1 MEKKISLQDLSENLS
16 SRNEMPRKDAELF
29 VRSVFEIIEEY
40 LKTDKMVK
48 IKGLGTFKLVSM
60 DSRESVDVNTGERI
74 LINGY
79 IKVSFT
85 PDPVL
90 RDEINKPF
98 SQFETV
104 MLFDKTDL
112 AELEKLDQQSD
123 EALMGADSD
132 VLEETD
138 VLSEENVE
146 ESADVYSEESAD
158 VISSEQDVNEG
169 ITVVQDEM
177 TEEKNVSEE
186 IPVVDEDSKGQ
197 VEAGKSGDCSLRY
210 AAEQMSPEHISAMSG
225 EENTTPVNE
234 SAEVKSGSSSPVQ
247 SVASTD
253 SVPET
258 GPGEYS
264 VPQSQPGAHD
274 EETDNSVTDKVLS
287 GTDSNVNQSQKH
299 PDTMNVEHLHA
310 DYQHVDEQHADEI
323 EVDHQRVKTQTAGN
337 QHVDMQKVEHQT
349 IENQHIVQMTG
360 GRQSRKRYMPPVWVI
375 ILCVLIVLLL
385 MLGSYF
391 VGYYRLLCPSG
402 CETVSY
408 VSRSEVVRDLP
419 VIKPQDSLKVGS
431 DSNATKKTIS
441 NKVSGKD
448 SVKSV
453 QIEKS
458 QENVLPKAQS
468 EAASKAVVSK
478 KNGSSAVKKNPVAGY
493 PQLPGGKYEI
503 IGTRETVRLK
513 NGETL
518 RNLALKYYGSK
529 NYVPYIAIYN
539 KIDNPDIIAENSEIK
554 IPELRR
560 KEE

>member
-79 IKVSFT
+79 VKVSFT

-123 EALMGADSD
+123 EALIDIDS
-132 VLEETD
+132 VTSEKQN
-138 VLSEENVE
+138 VLSEEYPGEVPGSGSGQGVDMNL
-146 ESADVYSEESAD
+146 
-158 VISSEQDVNEG
+158 SEQTDVNE
-169 ITVVQDEM
+169 EA
-177 TEEKNVSEE
+177 ELLSVSSETSL
-186 IPVVDEDSKGQ
+186 VDEVSTEQIKSDQQDDSAQ
-197 VEAGKSGDCSLRY
+197 RY
-210 AAEQMSPEHISAMSG
+210 AAEQMSPEHISSMSVDAASNSIKESVEAEQDLSSPMHDVDSSASESGNISDESISQEISAVQNEVIDDMEHADVSSG
-225 EENTTPVNE
+225 E
-234 SAEVKSGSSSPVQ
+234 SS
-247 SVASTD
+247 D
-253 SVPET
+253 
-258 GPGEYS
+258 
-264 VPQSQPGAHD
+264 
-274 EETDNSVTDKVLS
+274 DNHT
-287 GTDSNVNQSQKH
+287 QKN
-299 PDTMNVEHLHA
+299 PDTVNVEHLHA
-310 DYQHVDEQHADEI
+310 DYQHVNEQHAEEMEI
-323 EVDHQRVKTQTAGN
+323 DHQRVKSQTAGT
-337 QHVDMQKVEHQT
+337 QHVDMQNVEHQT

-360 GRQSRKRYMPPVWVI
+360 EHRSRKKYIPPVWVI
-375 ILCVLIVLLL
+375 ILSVLIVLLL

-402 CETVSY
+402 CETVAY
-408 VSRSEVVRDLP
+408 VSRSEVVSDLP
-419 VIKPQDSLKVGS
+419 VIQPRDSTKSEADSSAVVNVTS
-431 DSNATKKTIS
+431 DSIK
-441 NKVSGKD
+441 KD
-448 SVKSV
+448 SVESRP
-453 QIEKS
+453 IERTQKTNVP
-458 QENVLPKAQS
+458 ENHAVAVSK
-468 EAASKAVVSK
+468 EAASKNVGHSSVQK
-478 KNGSSAVKKNPVAGY
+478 KKTASIY

-503 IGTRETVRLK
+503 IGTLATLRLK
-513 NGETL
+513 SGETL

-529 NYVPYIAIYN
+529 NYVPYIVIYN
-539 KIDNPDIIAENSEIK
+539 KIENPDIIAENTEIK

>member
-79 IKVSFT
+79 VKVSFT

-112 AELEKLDQQSD
+112 AELEKLDQQTD
-123 EALMGADSD
+123 EALTGIDSD
-132 VLEETD
+132 TSEEQN
-138 VLSEENVE
+138 VLSEE
-146 ESADVYSEESAD
+146 YSDEVSYNC
-158 VISSEQDVNEG
+158 SEQGTGINLTEQTDIKEKSITDILPEETSLVDDVSTEQ
-169 ITVVQDEM
+169 IKSEQQDDSVQ
-177 TEEKNVSEE
+177 
-186 IPVVDEDSKGQ
+186 
-197 VEAGKSGDCSLRY
+197 RY
-210 AAEQMSPEHISAMSG
+210 AAEQMSPEHISSM
-225 EENTTPVNE
+225 PVEAVSNPIKE
-234 SAEVKSGSSSPVQ
+234 SVEAEQDLSSPMHDVDSSASESGIISDEAISPEASAVQ
-247 SVASTD
+247 NEVIDDTEHGNVSY
-253 SVPET
+253 
-258 GPGEYS
+258 GES
-264 VPQSQPGAHD
+264 SD
-274 EETDNSVTDKVLS
+274 DKH
-287 GTDSNVNQSQKH
+287 TQKN
-299 PDTMNVEHLHA
+299 PDTVNVEHLHA
-310 DYQHVDEQHADEI
+310 DYQHVNEQHAEEMEI
-323 EVDHQRVKTQTAGN
+323 DHQRVKSQTAGT
-337 QHVDMQKVEHQT
+337 QHVDMQNVEHQT

-360 GRQSRKRYMPPVWVI
+360 DHRSRKKYIPPIWVI
-375 ILCVLIVLLL
+375 ILSVLIVLLL

-402 CETVSY
+402 CETVAY
-408 VSRSEVVRDLP
+408 VSRSEVVSDLP
-419 VIKPQDSLKVGS
+419 VIHPQDSAKS
-431 DSNATKKTIS
+431 ETDSSVVIKETSELIK
-441 NKVSGKD
+441 KD
-448 SVKSV
+448 SVESRPVERAQKTNASANHTDAV
-453 QIEKS
+453 
-458 QENVLPKAQS
+458 PK
-468 EAASKAVVSK
+468 EAASKNIGHSSVQK
-478 KNGSSAVKKNPVAGY
+478 KKPASIY

-503 IGTRETVRLK
+503 IGTLATLRLK
-513 NGETL
+513 SGETL

-529 NYVPYIAIYN
+529 NYVPYIVIYN
-539 KIDNPDIIAENSEIK
+539 KIENPDIIAENTEIK